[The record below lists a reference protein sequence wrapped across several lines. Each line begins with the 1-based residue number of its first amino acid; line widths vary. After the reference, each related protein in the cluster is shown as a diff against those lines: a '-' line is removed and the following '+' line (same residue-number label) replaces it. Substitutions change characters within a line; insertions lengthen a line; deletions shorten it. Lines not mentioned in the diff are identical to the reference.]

1 MNIKRAIV
9 LLLILAFLPMAV
21 VAQDATATIR
31 VETVFGL
38 DNNPNATVRVELDC
52 NDGVIAVDENTIR
65 RRQIV
70 DMQDGDGQ
78 TFDIIVGGPM
88 EDGETLDCTVT
99 ADGVSG
105 YRGVFDARCLN
116 DVATEGCGAD
126 VGALLKGAN
135 DDDNDVFT
143 PYHVQDHAGSCSFTD
158 IKNVWTRSRMGMHY
172 R

>member
-21 VAQDATATIR
+21 VAQDDATATIR
-31 VETVFGL
+31 VETVFGV

-52 NDGVIAVDENTIR
+52 NDGVIAVDTNTIR

-78 TFDIIVGGPM
+78 TFDIIWQAPPVQTM

-116 DVATEGCGAD
+116 DEGVGCGD
-126 VGALLKGAN
+126 
-135 DDDNDVFT
+135 
-143 PYHVQDHAGSCSFTD
+143 
-158 IKNVWTRSRMGMHY
+158 
-172 R
+172 